1 VPPARRRRK
10 PSHVKKCNRSSQLP
24 EGERNACRRVLDR
37 GINPDGVRNQI
48 EGGVIQTVSRTLIEE
63 LKFDRSRV
71 TSLDWSSYPILT
83 FPDVPSA
90 ICSAIF
96 DATGARLRSVPFKP
110 QDVKAALARV

>member
-83 FPDVPSA
+83 FPDAPDVMIDLIAMRPERA
-90 ICSAIF
+90 C
-96 DATGARLRSVPFKP
+96 ARYRSS
-110 QDVKAALARV
+110 RRM

>member
-1 VPPARRRRK
+1 LRRRRVFASPARRRRK
-10 PSHVKKCNRSSQLP
+10 PSHVKKSNRSSQLP

-83 FPDVPSA
+83 FPDVPDVMIDLIA
-90 ICSAIF
+90 MRPERAC
-96 DATGARLRSVPFKP
+96 ARYRSS
-110 QDVKAALARV
+110 RRM